1 MSAGLEGKGLEGKG
15 AERRSLERPGLSMLS
30 LVRLDA
36 SLLARIE
43 RGERLLAVAVAA
55 TCTIVLG
62 AGLYGVAFGLWRS
75 EASALYSAIKLP
87 ALFLGVA
94 ALTTLASGLLA
105 PVLRSRLSMKQTGIA
120 ILVSF
125 AVTSAILGALAPI
138 SLFVVLTQTPMDPRA
153 VGLAATDPLALPS
166 IAIAQ
171 ALVLFHTAMIAVA
184 GTAGVVHLLGLLSRL
199 DPRTSVVRRV
209 VVVWIGLQFLVGSE
223 LAWIMRPFLGRPHM
237 PVRFLSDEAF
247 EGSFF
252 EEVLLLARVAFGVGA
267 PFVLLGFVVM
277 VATWLFVA
285 LRPGAELVRV
295 EVGERALS
303 ILSLAS
309 RSVPWA
315 EVMGARAEGA
325 RVLVRLSADASLVE
339 DTLEVNCVDDQSAR
353 SLAGSIEEARGRA
366 REGPFR
372 TLAVMPERDQ

>member
-1 MSAGLEGKGLEGKG
+1 
-15 AERRSLERPGLSMLS
+15 
-30 LVRLDA
+30 
-36 SLLARIE
+36 
-43 RGERLLAVAVAA
+43 
-55 TCTIVLG
+55 
-62 AGLYGVAFGLWRS
+62 
-75 EASALYSAIKLP
+75 
-87 ALFLGVA
+87 
-94 ALTTLASGLLA
+94 
-105 PVLRSRLSMKQTGIA
+105 
-120 ILVSF
+120 
-125 AVTSAILGALAPI
+125 
-138 SLFVVLTQTPMDPRA
+138 
-153 VGLAATDPLALPS
+153 
-166 IAIAQ
+166 
-171 ALVLFHTAMIAVA
+171 
-184 GTAGVVHLLGLLSRL
+184 
-199 DPRTSVVRRV
+199 
-209 VVVWIGLQFLVGSE
+209 
-223 LAWIMRPFLGRPHM
+223 M
-237 PVRFLSDEAF
+237 PVRFLSDEAL

-252 EEVLLLARVAFGVGA
+252 EEVLLLSRVAFGVGA
-267 PFVLLGFVVM
+267 PFVLLGFVVV

-309 RSVPWA
+309 RTVPWA